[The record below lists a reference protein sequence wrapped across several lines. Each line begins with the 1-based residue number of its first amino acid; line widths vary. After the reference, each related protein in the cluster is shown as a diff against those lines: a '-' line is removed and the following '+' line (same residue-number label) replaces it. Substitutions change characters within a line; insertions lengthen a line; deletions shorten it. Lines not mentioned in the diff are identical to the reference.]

1 MYSDTEWRGA
11 VGKTKDKTGDGNRI
25 GRRSDEKKMKCSGY
39 YILLDVCNANWRVI
53 TLILKLKEQ
62 EKERGHR
69 EECILISVLRKVAQ
83 DRSHSNVPILPIPQM
98 L

>member
-1 MYSDTEWRGA
+1 MQASGNSSRQGSVAKCIQTRNGEGA

-62 EKERGHR
+62 EKERGNR
-69 EECILISVLRKVAQ
+69 ENAY
-83 DRSHSNVPILPIPQM
+83 
-98 L
+98 